1 MSIELITGMGGT
13 NHVDSED
20 VGALNAELIGNGNYL
35 LSGCEV
41 TMTDAN
47 TCHVAAGELLLQGR
61 HVRIKGAGEDVSIGN
76 GQAGYNQRYLI
87 CLVYSKATSGIE
99 TVELQ
104 AFAGAKTT
112 GTATDPAVSA
122 GSILGGDTNVVVPLA
137 RLELTGLSVGTPA
150 VMLDSVKGLVAL
162 GAETKKLGDSVSQ
175 TKTFYLNSPCMVP
188 RINAEAPVQLN
199 VCGNVCTLYINA
211 VTTRFISDY
220 TELVDSDGLK
230 KIGEYLPLEFDS
242 EQQRNIKGENKPV
255 ACRLCGGSDPH
266 LWLIKDSQLGDGSEM
281 RFVFTWVR

>member
-1 MSIELITGMGGT
+1 MGIELITGMGGT

-112 GTATDPAVSA
+112 GTATDPAVA
-122 GSILGGDTNVVVPLA
+122 VGSILGGDTNVVVPLA

-175 TKTFYLNSPCMVP
+175 SLGSVSTASAWSNYGCSLS
-188 RINAEAPVQLN
+188 RI
-199 VCGNVCTLYINA
+199 GRTI
-211 VTTRFISDY
+211 
-220 TELVDSDGLK
+220 ELVVNSIKSSSASAGELILTIPKDFAPPVELDFACVAFDELDYPMSAWVAVMPDGRVTVK
-230 KIGEYLPLEFDS
+230 NYLANGHAGRQF
-242 EQQRNIKGENKPV
+242 KAV
-255 ACRLCGGSDPH
+255 CRY
-266 LWLIKDSQLGDGSEM
+266 
-281 RFVFTWVR
+281 FA